1 MKSYAKAS
9 AEFYDDPPD
18 PTDEHMAAAFA
29 KVTGDTEAMIERIA
43 NSDNAAMYVKHLLD
57 TCPAFRADIEK
68 WYEDAILETAQQIG
82 IDEFESSWRDAAEAA
97 ADAIRE
103 NAA

>member
-1 MKSYAKAS
+1 MKSYAQARDD
-9 AEFYDDPPD
+9 FYDDPPD

-29 KVTGDTEAMIERIA
+29 KVTGDTDAMIERIA

-82 IDEFESSWRDAAEAA
+82 IDEFESSWRDAAEYA